1 LEGATHEVEIWTDHQ
16 NIQYFMSAKKLNWC
30 QAHLALFLSHFNFQL
45 THKPGSLMKK
55 ADILSRRVDH
65 KRGVE
70 NDNKN
75 TMLLKPEYFHI

>member
-1 LEGATHEVEIWTDHQ
+1 
-16 NIQYFMSAKKLNWC
+16 
-30 QAHLALFLSHFNFQL
+30 
-45 THKPGSLMKK
+45 MKK

-75 TMLLKPEYFHI
+75 TTLSKLEYFRVRVMEQGHLLIDGMEKEILS